1 MSEFTI
7 EAQSEFIINKA
18 DITSDR
24 LSIITDIR
32 NVITDIAL
40 YEHIEKPYVTARI
53 SFVDEAN
60 LVQGID
66 FQGGEKL
73 TLELIH
79 TEARTSGFSI
89 KKEFVIDKIEGIV
102 RANER
107 SETVLINCTEYHM
120 LESTV
125 QNVNK
130 AYTGAPSKIISS
142 ILTSFL
148 KKPLAVTGQDSI
160 NDMKVIVPN
169 MHPIE
174 ACVWLRNRMSD
185 TDGMPYYFFST
196 MALDNLVLKSLGT
209 ILDEKVP
216 INIDMPYIYAPS
228 VNSDA
233 DGMRKY
239 YAIQEFKY
247 RDGENLVKLIEQGL
261 VGAQYSFLDT
271 LTGLPQV
278 SHFNVEQD
286 VFRGLAIDNRL
297 GGANKRH
304 AYGTEYAVQGG
315 LLTSYDSKV
324 KTEISS
330 SGAYIQGNTR
340 NNSYGSET
348 NSVAHKRKVISKS
361 LKNFLGKAPLEI
373 TVKSREF
380 LTGDA
385 NYTLGKLIRIIFLD
399 TSPIKEETRPVV
411 DHKKSGDY
419 IVCAARHTI
428 TRTGANTKLL
438 CGKLGSFGGEF
449 EL

>member
-32 NVITDIAL
+32 DVITDIAL

-102 RANER
+102 RSGER
-107 SETVLINCTEYHM
+107 SEVVIINCTEYHM

-142 ILTSFL
+142 ILDSFL
-148 KKPLAVTGQDSI
+148 KKSLAITGQDSI
-160 NDMKVIVPN
+160 TNMKVIVPN

-174 ACVWLRNRMSD
+174 SCVWLKNRMSD

-196 MALDNLVLKSLGT
+196 VALDNLVLKSLGT

-233 DGMRKY
+233 DSLRKY
-239 YAIQEFKY
+239 YAIQDFKY

-271 LTGLPQV
+271 LTGLPQI
-278 SHFNVEQD
+278 SHFDVEAD
-286 VFRGLAIDNRL
+286 VFRGLATDNRL
-297 GGANKRH
+297 GGSNKRH
-304 AYGTEYAVQGG
+304 VYGTEYAVQGG
-315 LLTSYDSKV
+315 LLTSYNSKI
-324 KTEISS
+324 KTEVSS
-330 SGAYIQGNTR
+330 SGAYVQGNTY

-348 NSVAHKRKVISKS
+348 SSFLHKRKVISKS
-361 LKNFLGKAPLEI
+361 LKRFLGKAPLEI

-385 NYTLGKLIRIIFLD
+385 NYTLGKLMRIIFLD
-399 TSPIKEETRPVV
+399 NNPVKEETRPVV

-419 IVCAARHTI
+419 IVCAARHII
-428 TRTGANTKLL
+428 TRTGASTKLL